1 MPQLDQGV
9 IELICISAYSSNSC
23 EDNDYRIKFICNL
36 KFENMLVTC
45 SHFPIINN
53 ITESELLLSPM
64 ISISNIDII
73 SHLLFIVWFN
83 SSNVYDLIVGS
94 FVNLNC
100 TVVINL
106 NNFIWSL
113 CSYLNLRNKNFVAHV
128 VIVVDSI

>member
-1 MPQLDQGV
+1 
-9 IELICISAYSSNSC
+9 
-23 EDNDYRIKFICNL
+23 
-36 KFENMLVTC
+36 MLVTC

-83 SSNVYDLIVGS
+83 SSNVYDLIAGS
-94 FVNLNC
+94 FVNLNS
-100 TVVINL
+100 TVVIDL

-113 CSYLNLRNKNFVAHV
+113 CSYLNLRKNFFTF
-128 VIVVDSI
+128 